1 MAMPGLVSYQVQYF
15 VTFIVAFI
23 GQMATEVGAAIG
35 DVFTSGAL
43 DNNAMMQL
51 TTGIFGPQ
59 NGLIYWINEKVI
71 WLLENLPYAAL
82 GDGLRDL
89 LG

>member
-1 MAMPGLVSYQVQYF
+1 MMAMPGLVSYQVQYF

-23 GQMATEVGAAIG
+23 GQIADAIG
-35 DVFTSGAL
+35 GVFIDGAM

-82 GDGLRDL
+82 GDGLRAL